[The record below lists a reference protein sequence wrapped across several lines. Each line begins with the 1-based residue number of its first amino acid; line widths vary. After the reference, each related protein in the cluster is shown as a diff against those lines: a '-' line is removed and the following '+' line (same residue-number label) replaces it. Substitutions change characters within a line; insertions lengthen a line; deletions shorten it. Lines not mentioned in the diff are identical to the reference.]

1 MITKFMGT
9 EGFRWFIGTVEDNND
24 PAKLGRLK
32 VRCHGYHSNDPTEV
46 LTEHLPWA
54 TVLQPTT
61 SAGLRGGGVSPTGAL
76 IGTQVM
82 GFFADGATAQ
92 YPIIFGV
99 LGGINNFPTN
109 GANSLRSPEGIK
121 TPQELAQRVPEGNV
135 EGQFD
140 GPTSSVGGALGS
152 MTAAQL
158 QELKNAI
165 GQRESGGNYRAEN
178 QFGYVGKYQFG
189 LATLYDEGYVNVRP
203 PKRGE
208 RYTKSS
214 GETATGP
221 WSRDDYNTLHKRMIN
236 TDSTW
241 TGKNGI
247 SSKDTWFQNSAA
259 QEQAMDSLLRKNY
272 NTLLRLGTVTSSSGP
287 RELSGVLMVAHLLGP
302 GGADT
307 YKRTG
312 RGSDGN
318 NTSGHA
324 YYRLGFNSINDETP
338 RMA

>member
-9 EGFRWFIGTVEDNND
+9 QGFTWFIGTVEDNND

-32 VRCHGYHSNDPTEV
+32 VRCHGYHSDDPSEV

-82 GFFADGATAQ
+82 GFFADGPVAQ
-92 YPIIFGV
+92 YPIVFGV
-99 LGGINNFPTN
+99 LGGINNFPSN
-109 GANSLRSPEGIK
+109 GRATLSSPEGVK
-121 TPQELAQRVPEGNV
+121 DPAELTGRVQEGNTDQSAQQAAV
-135 EGQFD
+135 A
-140 GPTSSVGGALGS
+140 GGALGNLS
-152 MTAAQL
+152 AAQL
-158 QELKNAI
+158 QELKNTI
-165 GQRESGGNYRAEN
+165 GQRESNGNYRAEN

-189 LATLYDEGYVNVRP
+189 LAALYDEGYVNVKP
-203 PKRGE
+203 PRAGE
-208 RYTKSS
+208 SYRKAN

-221 WSRDDYNTLHKRMIN
+221 WSRSEYSTLHTRLIN

-247 SSKDTWFQNSAA
+247 TSKDTWLGNSAA
-259 QEQAMDSLLRKNY
+259 QEQAMDNFLKRNY
-272 NTLLRLGTVTSSSGP
+272 QTLLRLGTVTAVSEP
-287 RELSGVLMVAHLLGP
+287 RELAGILMVAHLLGP
-302 GGADT
+302 GGADI

-312 RGSDGN
+312 RGRDGN

-324 YYRLGFNSINDETP
+324 YYRLGFNSISDDTP

>member
-1 MITKFMGT
+1 MGT

-32 VRCHGYHSNDPTEV
+32 VRCHGYHSDDPSEV

-61 SAGLRGGGVSPTGAL
+61 SAGLRGGGISPTGAL
-76 IGTQVM
+76 VGTQVM
-82 GFFADGATAQ
+82 GFFADGAVAQ

-99 LGGINNFPTN
+99 LGGINNFPRT
-109 GANSLRSPEGIK
+109 GANTLRSPEGIK
-121 TPQELAQRVPEGNV
+121 NPTDLTPRVQDGNV
-135 EGQFD
+135 EGQYD
-140 GPTSSVGGALGS
+140 GGATATSGGALGS
-152 MTAAQL
+152 LSAAQL

-165 GQRESGGNYRAEN
+165 GQRESNGNYRAEN

-189 LATLYDEGYVNVRP
+189 LAVLYDEGYVNVRP
-203 PKRGE
+203 PRRGE
-208 RYTKSS
+208 RYTKTN
-214 GETATGP
+214 GESATGP
-221 WSRDDYNTLHKRMIN
+221 WSRDDYNTLHKRLIG

-247 SSKDTWFQNSAA
+247 SSKDTWLGNSAA

-272 NTLLRLGTVTSSSGP
+272 NTLLRLGTVTAASGA
-287 RELSGVLMVAHLLGP
+287 RELSGVLMVAHLLGT

-312 RGSDGN
+312 QGRDGN